1 MRLVK
6 CGLKCELALSQAEA
20 LDNAK
25 EVLNDIIEDLEV
37 YEIQN
42 SNMCDKERDD
52 FNFVHELATNA
63 ISALADF
70 VLECTIED

>member
-25 EVLNDIIEDLEV
+25 KVLNDIIEDLEV

-63 ISALADF
+63 ISALVDF
-70 VLECTIED
+70 VLECAIED